1 MNLYLISQCVKDDCD
16 AFDEAVVA
24 ARNEEDARNTHPLSE
39 GASESTRK
47 ATWAPVE
54 NVNVKLIGVA
64 VEGTEPGVICAS
76 FNAG

>member
-1 MNLYLISQCVKDDCD
+1 MNLYLISQDVNDDLD

-39 GASESTRK
+39 GGSESTRK

-54 NVNVKLIGVA
+54 SVNVKLIGTA
-64 VEGTEPGVICAS
+64 VDGTEPGVICAS